1 MGWIESYKVCM
12 FQKIF
17 KISGRA
23 SREEFWKFWL
33 VSIIVSTIIGKFS
46 GTLETIYSYIFLVAD
61 FSASCRRLH
70 DVNESA
76 KSIFYFYGMSFAFT
90 IIDYALIKLFYND
103 LDNFLEVR
111 FDLLAIQLVIG
122 LGFFIY
128 IILLLAKKG
137 DIEAN
142 KYGEPTTKKQ

>member
-17 KISGRA
+17 KISGRT

-33 VSIIVSTIIGKFS
+33 VSMIILTIIGKIS
-46 GTLETIYSYIFLVAD
+46 GTIEMIYSYIFFVAE

-76 KSIFYFYGMSFAFT
+76 KSIFYFHGISLGFT
-90 IIDYALIKLFYND
+90 LIDYILVKLFYND
-103 LDNFLEVR
+103 LNNFLEAR
-111 FDLLAIQLVIG
+111 FDLMVVQLIVG

-128 IILLLAKKG
+128 IISLLAKKG
-137 DIEAN
+137 DIETN
-142 KYGEPTTKKQ
+142 KYGDPI